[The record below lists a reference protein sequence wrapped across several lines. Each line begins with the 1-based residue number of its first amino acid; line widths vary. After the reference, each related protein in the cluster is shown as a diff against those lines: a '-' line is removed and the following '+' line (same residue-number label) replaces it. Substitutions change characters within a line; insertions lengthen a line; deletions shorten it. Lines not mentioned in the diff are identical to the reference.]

1 MKNAYLTEADFR
13 QPRDFGAKINA
24 TFGFISAHFQ
34 PLGRCV
40 AYFVLPIALVSG
52 IALGL
57 MQVTLQGRMEE
68 FSRSSKYGGT
78 PDFSAL
84 FADGFGGSA
93 ILGVLGSVLAYLVVT
108 ITTVGY
114 VRARL
119 DLPAA
124 QEVQPRQVGAYIR
137 RDLGRM
143 MLYLVPLGIL
153 SFFAALLFFIPL
165 IWLSVPLALFF
176 IVLVLEETSFSGTLS
191 RSINLVKENW
201 WSTVGLILV
210 MGFIRGIIGLVF
222 QIPQFVVIGAKAA
235 HLPGLGSDAAM
246 LTTQCFTAIGQILLY
261 VPGIVALV
269 FQYFNLVEQKEGL
282 GLRGLVGQLGQAPRP
297 ATNQSFRPDEEG
309 EY

>member
-24 TFGFISAHFQ
+24 TFGFMSAHFQ
-34 PLGRCV
+34 PLGRCI

-57 MQVTLQGRMEE
+57 MQVTLQGRLDG
-68 FSRSSKYGGT
+68 FTQQAKAGIT
-78 PDFSAL
+78 PDVSTL
-84 FADGFGGSA
+84 FANGFVGSA
-93 ILGVLGSVLAYLVVT
+93 ILGLLGTVLAYLVVT
-108 ITTVGY
+108 IATVGY

-119 DLPAA
+119 DLPASE
-124 QEVQPRQVGAYIR
+124 EVQPRQVWTYVR

-143 MLYLVPLGIL
+143 LLYLIPLTML
-153 SFFAALLFFIPL
+153 SFVAALLFFIPL
-165 IWLSVPLALFF
+165 LWLSVPLALFN
-176 IVLVLEETSFSGTLS
+176 IVLVLEETGFSATLS
-191 RSINLVKENW
+191 RSISLVKENW
-201 WSTVGLILV
+201 WATVGLILV
-210 MGFIRGIIGLVF
+210 MGFIRGIIGLIF

-246 LTTQCFTAIGQILLY
+246 LTTQCFAAIGQILLY
-261 VPGIVALV
+261 VPGILALV

-282 GLRGLVGQLGQAPRP
+282 GLRSLVGQLGQAPRP
-297 ATNQSFRPDEEG
+297 AANQAFRPDEEG

>member
-1 MKNAYLTEADFR
+1 MKNDYLTEADFR

-24 TFGFISAHFQ
+24 TFGFLSAHFQ

-57 MQVTLQGRMEE
+57 MQVTMQGRLAE
-68 FSRSSKYGGT
+68 FGRQAKTSDT
-78 PDFSAL
+78 PDFSNL
-84 FADGFGGSA
+84 FAGGFAGSF
-93 ILGVLGSVLAYLVVT
+93 VLGLLGTVLAYLVVT

-119 DLPAA
+119 DLPATE
-124 QEVQPRQVGAYIR
+124 EVQPRQVWSYIR

-143 MLYLVPLGIL
+143 ILYLIPLGML
-153 SFFAALLFFIPL
+153 SVVAALLFVVPA
-165 IWLSVPLALFF
+165 IWLSIPVALFN
-176 IVLVLEETSFSGTLS
+176 IVLVLEETGFSATLNRCIS
-191 RSINLVKENW
+191 LVKENW
-201 WSTVGLILV
+201 WATLGLILV
-210 MGFIRGIIGLVF
+210 MSIIRGIIGLVF

-235 HLPGLGSDAAM
+235 HLPGLGSDAAV

-261 VPGIVALV
+261 VPGILALV

-297 ATNQSFRPDEEG
+297 AANQTFRPDEEG